1 MSSLLWA
8 MARACAAKSRYGIP
22 GANPRYANGR
32 GDGRRGAGGTACSK
46 SSATS
51 TGAMATIYEKAN
63 GPGVTRARASEL
75 SRSDLA
81 NVLRL
86 QPLWT
91 LGDVELD
98 VVTLGE
104 AAEAL
109 RLDRCEVDE
118 HVWTRL
124 LRDKPKAFRVV
135 EPLHLTLSHTVKTS
149 AQWGTAP
156 DWNDPRHRGVG
167 RAQTKIRE
175 TFGPRGA
182 QTAVDGATYA

>member
-1 MSSLLWA
+1 VPLSW
-8 MARACAAKSRYGIP
+8 
-22 GANPRYANGR
+22 
-32 GDGRRGAGGTACSK
+32 
-46 SSATS
+46 
-51 TGAMATIYEKAN
+51 
-63 GPGVTRARASEL
+63 

-124 LRDKPKAFRVV
+124 LRDKAKAFRVV
-135 EPLHLTLSHTVKTS
+135 KPLHLTL
-149 AQWGTAP
+149 
-156 DWNDPRHRGVG
+156 R
-167 RAQTKIRE
+167 
-175 TFGPRGA
+175 
-182 QTAVDGATYA
+182 